1 MYHMHSP
8 NNKDKIN
15 KDSILLVLDKTVGQ
29 LAFLWHQQYLI
40 KNVYFRTHDFALKEK
55 LFEWAQCKLDIK

>member
-8 NNKDKIN
+8 NNKHKIN
-15 KDSILLVLDKTVGQ
+15 KDSILLVLDKAVGQ

-40 KNVYFRTHDFALKEK
+40 KKCAL
-55 LFEWAQCKLDIK
+55 